1 MDQGLLI
8 FKKDSKVNQSE
19 TSSMT
24 DRSLTNRSSIQV
36 HFSNSC
42 FNLLTGLKSETEDG
56 KDFLVGTAYCFLK
69 KFSSETVK
77 ICKPK
82 TLFIFVESIENNEL

>member
-8 FKKDSKVNQSE
+8 FKTDSKANESE

-24 DRSLTNRSSIQV
+24 DRSLINRSSIQV

-42 FNLLTGLKSETEDG
+42 FNLLTGLKSEAEDG
-56 KDFLVGTAYCFLK
+56 KDFLVGTANCVFK
-69 KFSSETVK
+69 KISNETVQ

-82 TLFIFVESIENNEL
+82 TSLIF